1 MANPAGEKVAS
12 GSVQFDRSHPGTLEM
27 VQSGAQAIIDWE
39 SFSIGESELTRFVL
53 PGSDAAVLNRVA
65 GAELSSIYGKLESNG
80 QVFLI
85 NPHGVLIGATGLVDC
100 AGFLAA
106 AFDLDNEPFLEG
118 RDYVFKNGGD
128 AKVANFGV
136 IRTSSGPIFL
146 IGPDVENGG
155 EMLAGAGQAY
165 MISGD
170 EVALSSLNEPR
181 VIIRPSA
188 ESLGSVRNTGFIE
201 AADVHLLAGR
211 GGYALAV
218 NNAGRIEATGVEKIG
233 GRIFLTGGSVASS
246 GELKAEQGRIEISG
260 DEIVLAEGSS
270 ANVSGERGAGEIY
283 IGGGLKGLEPTIP
296 HAKKTTVQ
304 QGAQL
309 RADALFEGNGGRIVV
324 WSDEAS
330 DFSGY
335 AAAQGGTLGGDGG
348 FIEVSSRGR
357 MNLAGKVSTLA
368 PFGKIGT
375 LLLDP
380 TDVLISSGA
389 LMNAAP
395 AMVMGIDT
403 FTYSGTPVNIVDTA
417 FQPGGYLDSTN
428 VTINTG
434 NMVDQMDPLGGTITI
449 DGSAVLNWMNPTT
462 LTLIADNNIDIQA
475 GATIAPSGGGAI
487 VAQAKNN
494 ITFSSIMTN
503 TTGSITLQAGP
514 YSTLP
519 GFNPTGSVAFGSGL
533 YLNLTTGSG
542 SFTVQGYDIVS
553 SNTLFET
560 NSGNIV
566 FQAAHDIN
574 LTGDPIVAR
583 TATGFIQVF
592 GDEDVTISPG
602 GFTGTGAFAGTQI
615 DIRADANLDGLG
627 DLLIQGATGAD
638 YTTSTMGGGIFLGGN
653 NISLVGAQNTG
664 SPIGTLGFTTAA
676 GGDFEIQ
683 ASSSFSMI
691 GGTPAPM
698 DGTARVSITGGEDV
712 LVRAGGNI
720 SFLGGSADT
729 SDVSIVGSGGVC
741 EVLAAGSIQFTGGS
755 GATVGAAYISYD
767 QTTLTAGGDIVF
779 SAGAGGGPIMMA
791 AENSAAVV
799 SSVSPTV
806 LRAGG
811 NILCTNGP
819 TNGMTTGYAGI
830 LDNGIGFDARAAG
843 DIQWARSA
851 HPMGTD
857 EIIISAG
864 ATINPL
870 WTAQAGVYLA
880 GSALAGTVSIVGN
893 GAYSVFTDPE
903 TGGIEFETVNGTI
916 TLYSGAQFAD
926 GSPADL
932 SLDDTAVANG
942 TRLASTLGNIQ
953 VAGFRNTNVNNT
965 VETGGAI
972 LFASNN
978 DMNINVPAGFITA
991 GSTITLIVDQQSP
1004 TGNGGGFFNNF
1015 NSGVSTT
1022 DPRQRI
1028 AIYAASGPTPGG
1040 SFASIP
1046 NQVVLGNLTS
1056 VETWDAGQR
1065 LGLLSKYDTSYEDG
1079 GPVHGAGFGA
1089 SYIAGNGVFSS
1100 PVIWYKAI
1108 PVLAALVEEGLE
1120 AMQQLAT
1127 LMPERLWLQEF
1138 SLLVNRSAFKEPLK
1152 ALMRHRWK
1160 EKSIQP
1166 AIALGRSKEYFLRT
1180 TMAGNN
1186 IRITD
1191 FYQEFEQSPFWRNPR
1206 MMNKLRTLKTEAMKP

>member
-12 GSVQFDRSHPGTLEM
+12 GSVQFDRSHPGTLEA
-27 VQSGAQAIIDWE
+27 VQSGAQAIIDWD
-39 SFSIGESELTRFVL
+39 SFSIGENELTRFVL
-53 PGSDAAVLNRVA
+53 PGSDAAVLNRVS

-80 QVFLI
+80 QVFLV
-85 NPHGVLIGATGLVDC
+85 NPHGVLIGAAGVVDC

-106 AFDLDNEPFLEG
+106 AFDMDNEPFLEG
-118 RDYVFKNGGD
+118 RDFVFKNGGD

-170 EVALSSLNEPR
+170 EVAVSSLNEPR

-188 ESLGSVRNTGFIE
+188 ESLGSVRNSGFIQ

-211 GGYALAV
+211 GSYALAV
-218 NNAGRIEATGVEKIG
+218 NNGGRIEATGVEKIG
-233 GRIFLTGGSVASS
+233 GRIFLTGGPIESS
-246 GELKAEQGRIEISG
+246 GVLKAEQGRIEISG
-260 DEIVLAEGSS
+260 EEIILAEGSF
-270 ANVSGERGAGEIY
+270 ADVSGERGAGEIY
-283 IGGGLKGLEPTIP
+283 IGGGLKGLEPAIP
-296 HAKKTTVQ
+296 HAKKTIVQ
-304 QGAQL
+304 KGAQL
-309 RADALFEGNGGRIVV
+309 RADALYAGNGGRIVV

-330 DFSGY
+330 DFSGR
-335 AAAQGGTLGGDGG
+335 ASAQGGALGGDGG

-368 PFGKIGT
+368 PFGKTGT

-380 TDVLISSGA
+380 ANVTISSGVDA
-389 LMNAAP
+389 GNTFACPDFMWTGSPVVIND
-395 AMVMGIDT
+395 AMLV
-403 FTYSGTPVNIVDTA
+403 
-417 FQPGGYLDSTN
+417 GYLDAPCN
-428 VTINTG
+428 VVVDTS
-434 NMVDQMDPLGGTITI
+434 NMMDLGEPGDITV
-449 DGSAVLNWMNPTT
+449 DGSAVLNWTSASI
-462 LTLIADNNIDIQA
+462 LTLRADNDIDIQA
-475 GATIAPSGGGAI
+475 AAVITPSGGGSL

-494 ITFSSIMTN
+494 IAFDSMMTN
-503 TTGSITLQAGP
+503 TTGSIALLAGP
-514 YSTLP
+514 L
-519 GFNPTGSVAFGSGL
+519 SGL
-533 YLNLTTGSG
+533 AGFIPVGSISFGAGLYVNLSTGSG
-542 SFTVQGYDIVS
+542 TFIAEGYDITS
-553 SNTLFET
+553 ANTLFET
-560 NSGNIV
+560 SSGNVI

-574 LTGDPIVAR
+574 LTGDPTVAR
-583 TATGFIQVF
+583 TDTGFIRVY
-592 GDEDVTISPG
+592 GDGDVTIFPG

-615 DIRADANLDGLG
+615 DIRADTNLDGLG
-627 DLLIQGATGAD
+627 NLLIQGATGAD

-653 NISLVGAQNTG
+653 NISLVGAQNTA
-664 SPIGTLGFTTAA
+664 SPTGTLSFSTAA

-683 ASSSFSMI
+683 ASSNFSMR

-698 DGTARVSITGGEDV
+698 DGTSRVTITGGEDV
-712 LVRAGGNI
+712 LIRAGGNI
-720 SFLGGSADT
+720 SFLGGSSDA

-755 GATVGAAYISYD
+755 GTTVGAAYISYD
-767 QTTLTAGGDIVF
+767 QVLLTAGGDIVF
-779 SAGAGGGPIMMA
+779 TAGAGGGPFGMA
-791 AENSAAVV
+791 AENSAAVS

-806 LRAGG
+806 IRAGED
-811 NILCTNGP
+811 ILCTNGP

-830 LDNGIGFDARAAG
+830 LDNGIGFDVQAGG

-851 HPMGTD
+851 HPIGAD

-864 ATINPL
+864 TSINPL

-880 GSALAGTVSIVGN
+880 STALASAAGVTGS
-893 GAYSVFTDPE
+893 GAYSVLTDPE
-903 TGGIEFETVNGTI
+903 PGGVEFETVNGTI

-932 SLDDTAVANG
+932 SLDDTTVTNG

-953 VAGFRNTNVNNT
+953 AGGFRNTNVNNT
-965 VETGGAI
+965 VSTGGAI

-978 DMNINVPAGFITA
+978 DMNIHSPAGFITA
-991 GSTITLIVDQQSP
+991 GGPITLIVDEQSP
-1004 TGNGGGFFNNF
+1004 AGNGGGFFNNF

-1022 DPRQRI
+1022 DPGQRI

-1040 SFASIP
+1040 SFALIP
-1046 NQVVLGNLTS
+1046 NQVVLGNLSS

-1065 LGLLSKYDTSYEDG
+1065 LGLLSKYDTSYEAG
-1079 GPVHGAGFGA
+1079 GSVHGAGFGA
-1089 SYIAGNGVFSS
+1089 NYIAGNGVFSS
-1100 PVIWYKAI
+1100 PVIWYKAV

-1138 SLLVNRSAFKEPLK
+1138 SILVKRSAFKEPLK

-1160 EKSIQP
+1160 DKSIQP

-1191 FYQEFEQSPFWRNPR
+1191 LYQEFEQSPFWRNPR
-1206 MMNKLRTLKTEAMKP
+1206 MMYKLRTLKNEAMKP